1 LIFFFFCHFLSFF
14 KVCYNFSKKGL
25 VLVNKFLYFLGKI
38 TVDVIQALG
47 KFFIF
52 QINLFSLFFKFPF
65 RIKEIFEQ
73 IVFIGYGS
81 LGVIFLTAF
90 FTGLVEAV
98 QLYNGFHKFGVEE
111 FIGYTIFISIVKEL
125 GPVFTSLM
133 VVSRGISA
141 YAAEL
146 GSMRVTEQIDALE
159 VMAVNSKHYLIIPRI
174 IATTVSLP
182 LLILFFDAVS
192 NIGAYIISINVL
204 GINSYAYLENI
215 RQFAEI
221 KDFTQGIVK
230 GIVFGYLISAIGTYI
245 GYNTKGGA
253 KGVGISTTRAV
264 VISSIVIFVTNYIIS
279 SFYLLFD

>member
-1 LIFFFFCHFLSFF
+1 
-14 KVCYNFSKKGL
+14 
-25 VLVNKFLYFLGKI
+25 
-38 TVDVIQALG
+38 
-47 KFFIF
+47 
-52 QINLFSLFFKFPF
+52 
-65 RIKEIFEQ
+65 
-73 IVFIGYGS
+73 
-81 LGVIFLTAF
+81 
-90 FTGLVEAV
+90 
-98 QLYNGFHKFGVEE
+98 
-111 FIGYTIFISIVKEL
+111 
-125 GPVFTSLM
+125 SLM